1 MFVDPARR
9 GTGVSVAVLHALEEA
24 AVARGWTTLRL
35 ETGTEQPDGV
45 RVYTGRATRRSRSSG
60 TTRTPRSRCALK
72 RRFVLPSSEL
82 IRQDQQKDPTHA
94 AE

>member
-35 ETGTEQPDGV
+35 ETGTEQPDAV
-45 RVYTGRATRRSRSSG
+45 RVYTREGYAPIPKFGHYAHSAISLCFEKTLRS
-60 TTRTPRSRCALK
+60 T
-72 RRFVLPSSEL
+72 L
-82 IRQDQQKDPTHA
+82 I
-94 AE
+94 